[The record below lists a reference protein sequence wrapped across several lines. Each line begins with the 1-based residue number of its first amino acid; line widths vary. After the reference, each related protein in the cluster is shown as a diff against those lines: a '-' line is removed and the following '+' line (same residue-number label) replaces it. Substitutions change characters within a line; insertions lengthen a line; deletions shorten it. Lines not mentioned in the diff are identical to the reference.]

1 MEHLINPRV
10 REIEI
15 SGIRKFY
22 NMVADRQNVISLTI
36 GQPDF
41 NTPPHVKEAAIAAI
55 MRRPLGYTHNA
66 GLIELRRAASAY
78 FKKKYNLEYDPEGE
92 IIVTTGSTQALDIA
106 LRSIL
111 EPDVEVI
118 LPAPAYPGYEPIV
131 RMCGAKPVL
140 VDTTSTGFRITPDLI
155 SRALTRK
162 TRCIVI
168 PSPANPTGVALKHQ
182 ELRALAELLRDLDVF
197 VLTDEVYSELT
208 YDMDHHSLAAF
219 PGMRERTI
227 VVNGL
232 SKSHAMTG
240 WRLGFLL
247 APAAIAQHMLKV
259 HQYSVTCASVVSQYA
274 ALEALTKG
282 SDDALLM
289 QQDYYHR
296 LNYVFERLCSLGL
309 NVVKPDGAFY
319 IFPSIRKFRMS
330 SLEFCLRLVEEA
342 GVAVIPGSAFS
353 QYGEGYIRISYACSM
368 DTLKE
373 GLDRLESF
381 ISRL

>member
-22 NMVADRQNVISLTI
+22 NMVADRQDVISLTI

-41 NTPPHVKEAAIAAI
+41 NTPPHVKEAAITAI
-55 MRRPLGYTHNA
+55 KRRPLGYTHNA

-78 FKKKYNLEYDPEGE
+78 FKQKYNLEYDPEGE

-168 PSPANPTGVALKHQ
+168 PSPANPTGIALGHQ
-182 ELRALAELLRDLDVF
+182 ELQALAQLLRSLDVF
-197 VLTDEVYSELT
+197 ILTDEVYSELI
-208 YDMDHHSLAAF
+208 YDMEHRSLATY

-227 VVNGL
+227 IVNGL

-240 WRLGFLL
+240 WRLGFLM

-289 QQDYYHR
+289 KQDYYHR
-296 LNYVFERLCSLGL
+296 LNYVFERLCGMGL

-319 IFPSIRKFRMS
+319 IFPSIRKYKMS

-353 QYGEGYIRISYACSM
+353 RYGEGYIRISYAYSM
-368 DTLKE
+368 QTLEE
-373 GLDRLESF
+373 GLNRLVSF
-381 ISRL
+381 IRTL